1 MLIDSPRARVKENTI
16 EEFVCRL
23 PTHSSAAL
31 TRTTIDPPRSA
42 NFSRVRRKFTHLRR
56 SRAKDHFDSRLG
68 GKLTSLVQPIVVRVE
83 ETTMFRL
90 GALRVAFFSRG
101 RSNRK
106 MRKEFRSG
114 SRETNEK
121 ARAARKHSARLL
133 KYWRKVT
140 KLNYTFSPSRTTIFL
155 HEQTASQRNN
165 NTT

>member
-16 EEFVCRL
+16 KEFVCRL

-68 GKLTSLVQPIVVRVE
+68 GKLTSLVQPIVVRVK
-83 ETTMFRL
+83 ETTMYRL
-90 GALRVAFFSRG
+90 GALRVAFF
-101 RSNRK
+101 
-106 MRKEFRSG
+106 
-114 SRETNEK
+114 REEEVTEKCAKNFALVREKRMKK

-140 KLNYTFSPSRTTIFL
+140 KLNYTFSPFQTTIFL

-165 NTT
+165 TT